1 LKNIPIDING
11 NVYGKNVVGK
21 HSKII
26 MENYIGGNEKKLK
39 KNEKKT

>member
-1 LKNIPIDING
+1 MNG
-11 NVYGKNVVGK
+11 SVYGQNVDGE
-21 HSKII
+21 HSKML